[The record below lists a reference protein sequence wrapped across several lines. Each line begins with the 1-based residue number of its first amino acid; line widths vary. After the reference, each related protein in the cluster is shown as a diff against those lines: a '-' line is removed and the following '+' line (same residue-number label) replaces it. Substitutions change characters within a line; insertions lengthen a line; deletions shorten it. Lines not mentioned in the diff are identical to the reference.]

1 MKQLLITFSVV
12 FVFSLPFYSKGYSA
26 ESPNDDRSAKLTQES
41 PPPQAM
47 TLPLSQPSPVN
58 NANRRR
64 FSRDV
69 AKIAQQYR
77 LDPALIHAVISAES
91 GFNPT
96 AVSPAGAIGL
106 MQLMPATAER
116 YRIADPFDPIAN
128 IEGGVRHLR
137 FLLDKFKTIR
147 LALAAYNAGA
157 ATIARNTPPDYP
169 ETRRYVIRVLH
180 FYMLYKKEARAH

>member
-1 MKQLLITFSVV
+1 MKPLLITLSIG
-12 FVFSLPFYSKGYSA
+12 FVLFLSLSSKCYSA
-26 ESPNDDRSAKLTQES
+26 ASSPSNGSTEPIAASS
-41 PPPQAM
+41 PPPAV
-47 TLPLSQPSPVN
+47 TLPLSQPFPIN
-58 NANRRR
+58 HANRRK
-64 FSRDV
+64 FSPDV
-69 AKIAQQYR
+69 ARIAQQYR

-106 MQLMPATAER
+106 MQLMPATAEH
-116 YRIADPFDPIAN
+116 YRITDPFDPVAN

-137 FLLDKFKTIR
+137 LLLDRFKTIR

-157 ATIARNTPPDYP
+157 ATIERNTPPNYP

-180 FYMLYKKEARAH
+180 FYMLYKQEGHAH

>member
-1 MKQLLITFSVV
+1 MKLLLITLSVFFIFSY
-12 FVFSLPFYSKGYSA
+12 SFYNKGYGTDSFQNYRAA
-26 ESPNDDRSAKLTQES
+26 ESTHELT
-41 PPPQAM
+41 PPQTM
-47 TLPLSQPSPVN
+47 TLPMSQPFPIN
-58 NANRRR
+58 HANRQR

-69 AKIAQQYR
+69 ARIAQQYR
-77 LDPALIHAVISAES
+77 LDPALVHAVISAES
-91 GFNPT
+91 GFNPK

-116 YRIADPFDPIAN
+116 YRITDPFDPIAN

-137 FLLDKFKTIR
+137 FLLDKFKNIR

-157 ATIARNTPPDYP
+157 AAIVRHTPPDYL

-180 FYMLYKKEARAH
+180 FYMLYKKKAPTH

>member
-1 MKQLLITFSVV
+1 MKQLLITLSVF
-12 FVFSLPFYSKGYSA
+12 FVFSLSLYSKCYSA
-26 ESPNDDRSAKLTQES
+26 ESFQGDRSAEPTHES
-41 PPPQAM
+41 PLPQAM
-47 TLPLSQPSPVN
+47 TLSLSQPFPIN
-58 NANRRR
+58 HANRRR

-69 AKIAQQYR
+69 ARIAQQYR

-157 ATIARNTPPDYP
+157 AAIARNTPPDYL

-180 FYMLYKKEARAH
+180 FYMLYKKEAHTH